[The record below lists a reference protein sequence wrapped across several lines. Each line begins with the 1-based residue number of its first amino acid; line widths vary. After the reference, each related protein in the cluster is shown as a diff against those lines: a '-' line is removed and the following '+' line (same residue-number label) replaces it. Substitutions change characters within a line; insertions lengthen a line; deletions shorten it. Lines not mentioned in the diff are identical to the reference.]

1 MNARGAP
8 TSIPKDLGGL
18 LAYATASHARA
29 VAFLLLVCLVAFLPG
44 FFNIP
49 PIDRD
54 EARFAQATK
63 QMIESGDYID
73 IRYQDEVRY
82 KKPVGIYWLQAG
94 VVRAAEAVGVP
105 QARTTIWLYRV
116 PSLLGAI
123 GAVLLTYW
131 AALAFLSRRMAY
143 LAGLMLATSILLTV
157 EARLAKTDAM
167 LLACCVAAM
176 GVMARAYLAR
186 EDRAKGQSDR
196 DIPWGQA
203 LVLWTALAAGIL
215 LKGPLILMVAGL
227 AGLALVIADRSARW
241 LMRLRPLVG
250 VLWILLLVLPWF
262 LAIML
267 RAGDSFLQESIGQ
280 DLVAKIFKGQ
290 ETHGAPPGYYLVLFW
305 LTFWPAAPLAAMA
318 APAVWRYRRE
328 PPTRFLLA
336 WLVPSWIVFELVVTK
351 LPHYVLPLYPA
362 IAILIAREIERRA
375 LSQNAHLVRFNVLW
389 PIFAAILPAGV
400 FIALIYTRGQ
410 FGWLGWPFVALSAIF
425 GFYAWRL
432 YDVEGVE
439 RSFARASIAALF
451 LFIATL
457 GVAVPLLRP
466 VFPSRGLAELIASTG
481 CRNPLVA
488 SAGFHEPSLVF
499 LAGTRTRLVDGAVA
513 AEILRQGECRV
524 AVIESR
530 HQRAFAQRAERI
542 GLRYSLRGQL
552 DNSFNINGGRSIS
565 FSIYRSEPQQ

>member
-8 TSIPKDLGGL
+8 TSFPKDLGGL
-18 LAYATASHARA
+18 LAFATASHARA
-29 VAFLLLVCLVAFLPG
+29 IAFLLLACLVAFLPG

-49 PIDRD
+49 PLDRD

-94 VVRAAEAVGVP
+94 VVRAAEAVGMP
-105 QARTTIWLYRV
+105 QARSTIWLYRV
-116 PSLLGAI
+116 PSLIGAI

-131 AALAFLSRRMAY
+131 AAFAFVSRRMAF
-143 LAGLMLATSILLTV
+143 LAGLMLATSILLTI

-176 GVMARAYLAR
+176 GVMARAYLA
-186 EDRAKGQSDR
+186 QSDR
-196 DIPWGQA
+196 DIPWRQA
-203 LVLWTALAAGIL
+203 LILWTALAAGIL
-215 LKGPLILMVAGL
+215 LKGPLILMVVGL
-227 AGLALVIADRSARW
+227 AGLALVVADRSARW

-267 RAGDSFLQESIGQ
+267 RAGDSFLQESVGQ
-280 DLVAKIFKGQ
+280 DLFAKIFKGQ

-305 LTFWPAAPLAAMA
+305 LTFWPAAPLAAVA
-318 APAVWRYRRE
+318 APAVWRHRRE
-328 PPTRFLLA
+328 PTTRFLLA

-375 LSQNAHLVRFNVLW
+375 LSTNVHLVRANLMW
-389 PIFAAILPAGV
+389 PIFAAVLPAGV

-451 LFIATL
+451 LFVAAL

-466 VFPSRGLAELIASTG
+466 VFPSRGLAELIANTG

-530 HQRAFAQRAERI
+530 HERAFAQRAERI
-542 GLRYSLRGQL
+542 GLRYSLRGRL
-552 DNSFNINGGRSIS
+552 ENSFNINGGRSIA
-565 FSIYRSEPQQ
+565 FAIYRSEPQQ